1 MSRQEEK
8 INKRVPWS
16 TSEPVFRFQVF
27 INKSL
32 TKFIILLTCN
42 DDILSKQNRN
52 KRIIKAE
59 IKCTLKGIVF
69 NSLRESLHYFS
80 LAKMIHIN
88 KYYSRSLYHVRLEL
102 WRKFYV
108 YKVLHMLSL
117 VGYQN
122 LHFIVATVQS
132 LSPLW
137 LFGTPR
143 TAACQA
149 SLSFTISW
157 SLLKLMSIESVM
169 PSNNLILC
177 RPLLLSSIFPS
188 IRVSFNESVLCIRCP
203 K

>member
-1 MSRQEEK
+1 
-8 INKRVPWS
+8 
-16 TSEPVFRFQVF
+16 
-27 INKSL
+27 
-32 TKFIILLTCN
+32 
-42 DDILSKQNRN
+42 
-52 KRIIKAE
+52 
-59 IKCTLKGIVF
+59 
-69 NSLRESLHYFS
+69 
-80 LAKMIHIN
+80 MIHIN

-122 LHFIVATVQS
+122 LHFIVAIVQS

-157 SLLKLMSIESVM
+157 SLPKLMSIESVM
-169 PSNNLILC
+169 PSSHPSFIIPFSCFQPFPASGSFLMSRLFASGGQSIEASASVSVLSMNIWFPLGLTGLIAPVWKHQFFNTQPPLWSNSHIHSWLLEQSQLWLYG
-177 RPLLLSSIFPS
+177 PLLA
-188 IRVSFNESVLCIRCP
+188 